1 MKETDPIHFTKMSG
15 TGNDFIVFDNRDG
28 RFTGE
33 ESAFFSAV
41 CRRGLSVGADG
52 VILADRGSSAP
63 VRMRYFNADGGAAA
77 FCANGA
83 RCAARFAFEKGYTGE
98 RRFILE
104 ASDGDHEMDVRPETV
119 RLRMAVPAGL
129 NLSPGLIV
137 DPRFRVA
144 GFVNTGVPHLVLFL
158 EDESALEALDVAA
171 AAPFYRRHPSFPGG
185 TNVNFAA
192 RTSNGAIRVR
202 TFERGVEGE
211 TLSCGTGCA
220 ATALIASAEGS
231 VSPPV
236 AVHTRG
242 GLLTVEFDP
251 QWKTVILSGPAV
263 FVFDGLLHPASW
275 RIESCDAST

>member
-1 MKETDPIHFTKMSG
+1 MKETDPILFTKMSG
-15 TGNDFIVFDNRDG
+15 TGNDFVVFDNRDG

-41 CRRGLSVGADG
+41 CRRGISVGADG
-52 VILADRGSSAP
+52 VILANRGSSAP
-63 VRMRYFNADGGAAA
+63 VRMRYFNADGGEAS

-83 RCAARFAFEKGYTGE
+83 RCAARFAFEKGFTE
-98 RRFILE
+98 KRRFILE
-104 ASDGDHEMDVRPETV
+104 ASDGDHETEILPETV
-119 RLRMAVPAGL
+119 RLRMALPTGF
-129 NLSPGLIV
+129 NRSPGLLE

-158 EDESALEALDVAA
+158 EDEAALEALDVAA
-171 AAPFYRRHPSFPGG
+171 AAPFYRRHPAFPGG

-192 RTSNGAIRVR
+192 RTSGGAIRVR

-211 TLSCGTGCA
+211 TLSCGTGCTA
-220 ATALIASAEGS
+220 AALIASAEGT

-236 AVHTRG
+236 AVQTRG

-251 QWKTVILSGPAV
+251 EWKTVFLSGPAV
-263 FVFDGLLHPASW
+263 TVFDGALHPASW